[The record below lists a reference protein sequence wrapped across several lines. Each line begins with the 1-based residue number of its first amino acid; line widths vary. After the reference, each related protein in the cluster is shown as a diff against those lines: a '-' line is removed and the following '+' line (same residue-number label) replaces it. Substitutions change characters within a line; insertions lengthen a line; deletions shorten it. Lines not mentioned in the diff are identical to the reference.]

1 MRNGIKVLISL
12 LFVAIAGLLITTTVI
27 KIWQVSTPASKGD
40 VVMFEKPRGIVPGTT
55 FRVME
60 VLSNGNA
67 LAMGCEEENGNCI
80 PEVLFI
86 GDKSMPYYDGQMI
99 SVPNG
104 KVAKQMGTLRYGSRN
119 NVKTVPIVKIMA
131 K

>member
-1 MRNGIKVLISL
+1 MRNGMKVLISL

-27 KIWQVSTPASKGD
+27 KMWQVSTPASKGD

-104 KVAKQMGTLRYGSRN
+104 KVAKQMGTLRYGARG

>member
-1 MRNGIKVLISL
+1 MRNGMKVLISL

-27 KIWQVSTPASKGD
+27 KMWQVSTPASKGD

>member
-1 MRNGIKVLISL
+1 MRNGMKVLISL

-27 KIWQVSTPASKGD
+27 KMWQVSTPASKGD

-80 PEVLFI
+80 PEVLFV

>member
-1 MRNGIKVLISL
+1 MRNGMKVLINL

-27 KIWQVSTPASKGD
+27 KMWQVSTPASKGD

>member
-1 MRNGIKVLISL
+1 MRNGMKFLISL

-27 KIWQVSTPASKGD
+27 KMWQVSTPASKGD

-86 GDKSMPYYDGQMI
+86 GDKSMPFYDGQMI

>member
-1 MRNGIKVLISL
+1 MKVLISL

-27 KIWQVSTPASKGD
+27 KMWQVSTPASKGD

-86 GDKSMPYYDGQMI
+86 GDKSMPFYDGQMI

>member
-1 MRNGIKVLISL
+1 MRNGMKVLISL

-27 KIWQVSTPASKGD
+27 KMWQVSTPASKGD

-86 GDKSMPYYDGQMI
+86 GDKSMPFYDGQMI

>member
-1 MRNGIKVLISL
+1 MRNGMKVLISL

-27 KIWQVSTPASKGD
+27 KMWQVSTPASKGD

-67 LAMGCEEENGNCI
+67 WRWGVKKKTGTASQKFSLLAIRACLIMT
-80 PEVLFI
+80 
-86 GDKSMPYYDGQMI
+86 
-99 SVPNG
+99 
-104 KVAKQMGTLRYGSRN
+104 AK
-119 NVKTVPIVKIMA
+119 
-131 K
+131 

>member
-1 MRNGIKVLISL
+1 MRNGMKVLISL

-27 KIWQVSTPASKGD
+27 KMWQVSTPASKGD

-104 KVAKQMGTLRYGSRN
+104 KVAKQMGTLHYGSRN
-119 NVKTVPIVKIMA
+119 NVKTVPIVKIME

>member
-1 MRNGIKVLISL
+1 MRNGMKVLISL

-27 KIWQVSTPASKGD
+27 KMWQVSTPASKGD

-55 FRVME
+55 FRVTE
-60 VLSNGNA
+60 VLPNGNA

-104 KVAKQMGTLRYGSRN
+104 KVAKQMGTLRYGARG

>member
-1 MRNGIKVLISL
+1 MRNGMKFLISL

-27 KIWQVSTPASKGD
+27 KMWQVSTPASKGD

>member
-1 MRNGIKVLISL
+1 MKVLISL

-27 KIWQVSTPASKGD
+27 KMWQVSTPASKGD

>member
-1 MRNGIKVLISL
+1 MRNGMKVLISL

-27 KIWQVSTPASKGD
+27 KMWQVSTPASKGD

-86 GDKSMPYYDGQMI
+86 GDKSMPFYDGQMI

-104 KVAKQMGTLRYGSRN
+104 KVAKQMGTLRYGSQN

>member
-1 MRNGIKVLISL
+1 MRNGMKVLISL

-27 KIWQVSTPASKGD
+27 KMWQVSTPASKGD

-67 LAMGCEEENGNCI
+67 LAMGCEEDNGNCI